1 MQVRCRAE
9 GVKLRASVTERRNG
23 TNGECNRASS
33 SSSSTDNGN
42 FHVSF
47 WLYLVFRTCGEA
59 AVIGSVLLLRI
70 VTLTADDKLMAKSSA
85 AASAVSSSLMLLS
98 TVQRQQQQQ
107 PTDRTDR
114 TDGVKAMVKWWMW
127 GLFGFVIAG
136 PIAGLVADKVGF
148 GIAFLLGSVMF
159 ALAAFCIAL
168 APSQQPPKP
177 RRSTIPGLEQ
187 EEDDEEDENGILQLG
202 SPQDDRRHR
211 AAAVPHHRI
220 AARDLVALVSN
231 KTSLLIL
238 FFILFMG
245 MSAATVPTSLYW

>member
-70 VTLTADDKLMAKSSA
+70 VTLTADDKLMVKSS
-85 AASAVSSSLMLLS
+85 ASAVSSSLMLLS

-107 PTDRTDR
+107 PTDG

-136 PIAGLVADKVGF
+136 PIAGLVADRVGF

-187 EEDDEEDENGILQLG
+187 EEEDDEEDENGILQLG

-211 AAAVPHHRI
+211 AAAAAAVPHHRI

-245 MSAATVPTSLYW
+245 MSAATVPASLYW

>member
-70 VTLTADDKLMAKSSA
+70 VTLTADDKLMVKSS
-85 AASAVSSSLMLLS
+85 ASAVSSSLMLLS

-107 PTDRTDR
+107 PTDG

-136 PIAGLVADKVGF
+136 PIAGLVADRVGF

-187 EEDDEEDENGILQLG
+187 EEEDDEEDENGILQLG

-211 AAAVPHHRI
+211 AAAAAVPHHRI

-245 MSAATVPTSLYW
+245 MSAATVPASLYW